1 MIRLPPVGPLPAVAS
16 GTVARLPSVA
26 GTTLIPATQDRFAT
40 IAQPPASGSP
50 AGPGSVVRASVDVL
64 QPNPA
69 DQRPGPSGALDPFS
83 PDAKAATSNPLDI
96 AGQVQA
102 LRTKLDETIN
112 RLGTTEREL
121 QDTQQRL
128 SAQTNGDSD
137 TGGGTGLPQ
146 RMTDL
151 ESAWD
156 RFEDQLAAERGA
168 KYPSAKITGFT
179 QLDDYMLSQDSL
191 NKATVGDAQN
201 GLGFRRA
208 RLAVIGN
215 VATFTAYMFE
225 VDFATA
231 GRPSFFDMWVEQDNL
246 PVLRSVRIGQY
257 LQPFSVDAMSGFRH
271 LPFLERSLPF
281 LAFVPF
287 RRVGAMASNNTRD
300 ERTYWAYSFFRTG
313 GFNNAPEGDS
323 RFATDIGDQ
332 GGLSFSTRI
341 THLLK
346 HDPHADDR
354 YLWDI
359 GASYNYSRM
368 TGNTASGQRP
378 YFQARTGPEFGP
390 IGDGIDTIP
399 PTFGPVSY
407 AASNFTPPTFIDSG
421 RFLADSFNLFG
432 VETLYQSGAFS
443 AQAEFM
449 ALGVN
454 SVAGPIWYT
463 GGYGE
468 VMYRLTGEH
477 RGYDKRLAALKNPV
491 PFTDFFSLK
500 PGGVKGWGAWEIA
513 SRLSY
518 VEIRNP
524 ASLTAADYIAGTSSN
539 GNGTLTDLTVG
550 LTWWLNY
557 HTKLQFNW
565 VHAMLNNRD
574 KGFSVADCSV
584 SRIQV
589 DF

>member
-1 MIRLPPVGPLPAVAS
+1 MPAPGASLLARPEDRLSAIAQSGGTAAAPGP
-16 GTVARLPSVA
+16 GTVLR
-26 GTTLIPATQDRFAT
+26 TTAL
-40 IAQPPASGSP
+40 
-50 AGPGSVVRASVDVL
+50 L
-64 QPNPA
+64 QQNPA
-69 DQRPGPSGALDPFS
+69 DQRPGPSGALDPFAPADTGRS
-83 PDAKAATSNPLDI
+83 NNPLDI
-96 AGQVQA
+96 SNQVQS
-102 LRTKLDETIN
+102 LRTALDKTIE
-112 RLGTTEREL
+112 RLGATERQL
-121 QDTQQRL
+121 QATQQRL
-128 SAQTNGDSD
+128 DSQTNGEIAP
-137 TGGGTGLPQ
+137 TGLPQ

-168 KYPSAKITGFT
+168 KYPSAKLTGFT
-179 QLDDYMLSQDSL
+179 QLDDYMMSQDQL
-191 NKATVGDAQN
+191 NKDTVGNGQN

-215 VATFTAYMFE
+215 VSTFTAYMME

-246 PVLRSVRIGQY
+246 PILRSVRIGQY

-287 RRVGAMASNNTRD
+287 RRVGAMASNNSRD
-300 ERTYWAYSFFRTG
+300 ELTYWAYSFFRTG

-341 THLLK
+341 THLLQY
-346 HDPHADDR
+346 DPHADDR
-354 YLWDI
+354 YLWDV
-359 GASYNYSRM
+359 GVSYNYSRM

-378 YFQARTGPEFGP
+378 FYQARTGPEFGP

-399 PTFGPVSY
+399 ATFGAASY
-407 AASNFTPPTFIDSG
+407 NASNFTPPQFIDSG

-432 VETLYQSGAFS
+432 VETLYQNGAFS
-443 AQAEFM
+443 AQGEFM
-449 ALGVN
+449 ATGVN
-454 SVAGPIWYT
+454 SVVGPIWYT
-463 GGYGE
+463 GAYGE

-477 RGYDKRLAALKNPV
+477 RGYDKRLAAFKNPV
-491 PFTDFFSLK
+491 PFTDFISLK
-500 PGGVKGWGAWEIA
+500 PGGIKGWGSWEIA
-513 SRLSY
+513 ARLSY
-518 VEIRNP
+518 VEMRNP
-524 ASLTAADYIAGTSSN
+524 SSLTAADYISGTN
-539 GNGTLTDLTVG
+539 ATGNGTLTDVTVG
-550 LTWWLNY
+550 LTWLLNY

-565 VHAMLNNRD
+565 IHAMLNNRQM
-574 KGFSVADCSV
+574 GFSVADNSV